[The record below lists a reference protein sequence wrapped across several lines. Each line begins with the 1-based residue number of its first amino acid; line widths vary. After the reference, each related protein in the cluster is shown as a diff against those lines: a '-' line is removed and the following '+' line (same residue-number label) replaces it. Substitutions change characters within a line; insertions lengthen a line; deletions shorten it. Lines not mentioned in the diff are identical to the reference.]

1 VRILVDAD
9 ACPVTED
16 IIEIGRARSIA
27 IVLVCDFRQDLSRW
41 SGVEVITADGPS
53 DAADWVIAGRARAGD
68 IVVTQ
73 DYGLASLVL
82 AKGCAAL
89 SPRGRRFT
97 AENIDLLLAQRE
109 ATRRIRRAGGKTKGP
124 SAFTPEDRA
133 AFRDALSEL
142 TDAQSE

>member
-27 IVLVCDFRQDLSRW
+27 VILVCDFRQDLSRW
-41 SGVEVITADGPS
+41 DGVEVITADGPS
-53 DAADWVIAGRARAGD
+53 DAADWAIVGRARPGD

-73 DYGLASLVL
+73 DFGLASLVL

-109 ATRRIRRAGGKTKGP
+109 AGRRIRRAGGRTKGP

-133 AFRDALSEL
+133 AFRQVLSEL
-142 TDAQSE
+142 ATARLE